1 MKKRAEY
8 KINCFFFFIPEQK
21 YYPKSDPINVQKQVI
36 WEIQNKKAA
45 SVWKLPLLCP
55 L

>member
-8 KINCFFFFIPEQK
+8 KINMFIFYSRAEVL
-21 YYPKSDPINVQKQVI
+21 PKSDPINVQKQVI

-45 SVWKLPLLCP
+45 SIWKLPLLCP